1 MAAVVA
7 FVLASCVGSVDQDE
21 FNDEVHE
28 RGGGLSHEVIDDAV
42 AAVAA
47 DQGIEA
53 VQVRSMSV
61 MPGRVAL
68 EVRVPGSIEDVDA
81 YTYGTSGMFGGE
93 GLDGPEPV
101 HTSAVEQPLE
111 SAVFTTEQAGIQRFD
126 DLVDQAIAE
135 ADLPGGYATGA
146 TIDRPEGSRQPVV
159 EVTVTNAR
167 RTVTVVFTADG
178 TLVEVVR

>member
-1 MAAVVA
+1 MAGTVA
-7 FVLASCVGSVDQDE
+7 LVLASCVGSVDQDT

-28 RGGGLSHEVIDDAV
+28 RGGGLSHKVVDDAV

-47 DQGIEA
+47 DQGITS
-53 VQVRSMSV
+53 VQLRSLSV

-101 HTSAVEQPLE
+101 HTSPVDPPLE
-111 SAVFTTEQAGIQRFD
+111 SAVFTTEQAGVERFD
-126 DLVDQAIAE
+126 DLVDQAIAA
-135 ADLPGGYATGA
+135 ADLPGGHATGA
-146 TIDRPEGSRQPVV
+146 TIDRPVGSRQPQV
-159 EVTVTNAR
+159 EVTVTNER
-167 RTVTVVFTADG
+167 RSVMVTFTADG
-178 TLVEVVR
+178 TLVEVAP